1 MAKEDPYFRLRVPE
15 TLKSRIE
22 KSAAENNRS
31 MTAEIISRL
40 DKSFVYEVATNE
52 VEKILEEH
60 RQRLK
65 RIERHLKLGGE
76 P

>member
-1 MAKEDPYFRLRVPE
+1 MSREDPYFRLRVPE
-15 TLKSRIE
+15 TLKARIE

-40 DKSFVYEVATNE
+40 SKSFEYEAAASE
-52 VEKILEEH
+52 IEEILQEH

-65 RIERHLKLGGE
+65 RIERHLNIAGE
-76 P
+76 